1 MVDAPASRSPDAAT
15 LQDAATLLDL
25 LGDLSAGGDRPAV
38 RAFTA
43 TGEDRLSYRELD
55 DSARR
60 LAGGLRARG
69 LAAGDFVAL
78 YAPNS
83 ARWVQARLGVLLAGG
98 VAVSLDS
105 DLGREALG
113 LQLADSDPKV
123 IVTVRAHLDDLDA
136 AGVLDGRDVWLLDA
150 EPGSDTRSFR
160 NLLGEPID
168 ALPRIDPDQ
177 TASLFY
183 TSGTTGPPKG
193 VPLTHRNIVGNLNA
207 ILALGVVG
215 PDDRILLPLPL
226 HHSYPF
232 IVGLLVPL
240 IVGATQVQPSGVSGP
255 EIRQALSEGAVDI
268 VVGVPRLYDTLA
280 QGLSARLRDG
290 GAVEQAMYRLL
301 RLSGWLRR
309 RFGVLWGRTLL
320 RPLHKRL
327 APNLRL
333 MASGGAKLEAETA
346 RTLEAFGWMVLSG
359 YGLVETASITTFNP
373 PGAAKLGTAG
383 KAAPGVQLR
392 IDHDSA
398 PEAPADQGEIQI
410 SGPNVFPGYR
420 NNADANAKAFAAD
433 GWFKSGDLGYL
444 DADGYLV
451 IVGRVKEMIVLPD
464 GKNVAPD
471 EVEAVYAES
480 PYIAEIAVM
489 EQDGRLI
496 GLVVP
501 DMDALRGAGH
511 GVSDV
516 IRISLS
522 ELGPRLPAYKRL
534 SDWALVREPLPR
546 TQLGKYQRHKLAAVL
561 ERAERGHGPADTPW
575 SDADRALVETQRG
588 RQVWDWLQGKFP
600 DKTLHPETSPQL
612 DLGID
617 SLAWVTLGLEIQ
629 ERFGIALSEEAI
641 ARTLTLRDLLQEV
654 DRAPAA
660 GTGDQEAHTHR
671 LVAEAR
677 HWLRPR
683 GPVAMTAGRSLHQ
696 VVRGLTRLI
705 LGLKVVGLENLPA
718 KGPVVITPNHVS
730 DLDPVVLGGALDGR
744 HAREV
749 VWGAIRERLF
759 TNIPGRVL
767 ARIAHMVPVDD
778 RAPGASLAV
787 GTEVLRQ
794 GRILVWF
801 PEEWRAPDGR
811 LQRFLPGIGRLL
823 LDTDARAV
831 PCYIDGTFE
840 AMPRGA
846 RWPKARKVTVRFGP
860 PVSAADLA
868 GPDATPEAVADAL
881 RERVAALSQ
890 RAEP

>member
-1 MVDAPASRSPDAAT
+1 MVDAAAAHE
-15 LQDAATLLDL
+15 DDSSTLLDL
-25 LGDLSAGGDRPAV
+25 LSALAAGGDRPAV

-43 TGEDRLSYRELD
+43 EGEDALTYQELD
-55 DSARR
+55 RSARR

-69 LAAGDFVAL
+69 LEVGDFVAI

-105 DLGREALG
+105 DLGQEALG

-123 IVTVRAHLDDLDA
+123 IVTVAAHLDALEA

-150 EPGSDTRSFR
+150 EPGDDARSWR
-160 NLLGEPID
+160 NLPGAPLD
-168 ALPRIDPDQ
+168 SLPRIDPDQ

-193 VPLTHRNIVGNLNA
+193 VPLTHRNIVGNVRA
-207 ILALGVVG
+207 ILELGVVAPG
-215 PDDRILLPLPL
+215 DRILLPLPL

-232 IVGLLVPL
+232 IVGLLIPL
-240 IVGATQVQPSGVSGP
+240 TVGATQVQPSGVSGP
-255 EIRQALSEGAVDI
+255 EIRHALSAGAVDI

-280 QGLSARLRDG
+280 QGLTARLRDG
-290 GAVEQAMYRLL
+290 GAVEKAMYRLL

-346 RTLEAFGWMVLSG
+346 QTLEAFGWMVLSG
-359 YGLVETASITTFNP
+359 YGLVETASIATFNP

-383 KAAPGVQLR
+383 KPAPGVELR
-392 IDHDSA
+392 TDHDSA
-398 PEAPADQGEIQI
+398 PEAPEHQGEIQI

-420 NNADANAKAFAAD
+420 NNEEANAKAFAAD

-444 DADGYLV
+444 DDDGYLV

-480 PYIAEIAVM
+480 PYIREIAVM
-489 EQDGRLI
+489 EQQGQLI

-501 DMDALRGAGH
+501 EMDALRGAGH
-511 GVSDV
+511 GVSDL
-516 IRISLS
+516 IRVSLA

-534 SDWALVREPLPR
+534 GDWALVREPLPR
-546 TQLGKYQRHKLAAVL
+546 TQLGKYQRHKLPAVL
-561 ERAERGHGPADTPW
+561 ARAEGGRGPADTPW
-575 SDADRALVETQRG
+575 SDDDRALVETERG
-588 RQVWDWLQGKFP
+588 RQVWDWLEGKFP
-600 DKTLHPETSPQL
+600 DKTLHPDTSPQL

-629 ERFGIALSEEAI
+629 DRFGIALSEDAI

-654 DRAPAA
+654 NRAPAA
-660 GTGDQEAHTHR
+660 ERGGQDAHTHQ

-683 GPVAMTAGRSLHQ
+683 GPVAITAGRALHQ
-696 VVRGLTRLI
+696 IARGLTRLI
-705 LGLKVVGLENLPA
+705 LGLNVEGLARVPTR
-718 KGPVVITPNHVS
+718 GPVVITPNHVS
-730 DLDPVVLGGALDGR
+730 DLDPVVVGGALDGR
-744 HAREV
+744 HIQNV

-759 TNIPGRVL
+759 TNLPGRAL

-794 GRILVWF
+794 GHILIWF

-831 PCYIDGTFE
+831 PCYIDGTFA

-846 RWPKARKVTVRFGP
+846 RWPKAHKVTVRFGE

-881 RERVAALSQ
+881 RARVAALSQ
-890 RAEP
+890 RDTP

>member
-1 MVDAPASRSPDAAT
+1 MFDTNAPTTGDGE
-15 LQDAATLLDL
+15 TLLDL
-25 LGDLSAGGDRPAV
+25 LGDLGRGDTRTAV

-43 TGEDRLSYRELD
+43 DGAESLSYRELD
-55 DSARR
+55 ESARQ
-60 LAGGLRARG
+60 LAGGLQARG
-69 LAAGDFVAL
+69 LQVGDFVAI

-83 ARWVQARLGVLLAGG
+83 PRWVQARLGVLMAGG

-105 DLGREALG
+105 DLGREALA

-123 IVTVRAHLDDLDA
+123 VVTVRAHLDDLDA
-136 AGVLDGRDVWLLDA
+136 AGVLDGRDLWLLDA
-150 EPGSDTRSFR
+150 EPGEDARSWR
-160 NLLGEPID
+160 NLLGAPID
-168 ALPRIDPDQ
+168 ELPRVDPDQ

-193 VPLTHRNIVGNLNA
+193 VPLTHRNIVGNLRA
-207 ILALGVVG
+207 IQALNVVG
-215 PDDRILLPLPL
+215 PGDRILLPLPL

-232 IVGLLVPL
+232 IVGLMMPL
-240 IVGATQVQPSGVSGP
+240 ITGATQIQPAGVSGP
-255 EIRQALSEGAVDI
+255 EIRQALAEGEVDI

-280 QGLSARLRDG
+280 QGLTARLRDG
-290 GAVEQAMYRLL
+290 GAVEKAMYRLL

-309 RFGVLWGRTLL
+309 HFGVLRGRTLL

-346 RTLEAFGWMVLSG
+346 QTLEAFGWMVLSG

-383 KAAPGVQLR
+383 KPAPGAQLR
-392 IDHDSA
+392 IDHASA
-398 PEAPADQGEIQI
+398 PDAPEEQGEIQI
-410 SGPNVFPGYR
+410 TGPNVFPGYR
-420 NNADANAKAFAAD
+420 NNADANAKSFTQD

-444 DADGYLV
+444 DEDGYLV

-471 EVEAVYAES
+471 EVETVYAES
-480 PYIAEIAVM
+480 PYIREIAVM
-489 EQDGRLI
+489 EQQGQLI

-501 DMDALRGAGH
+501 DVDTLRGAGH
-511 GVSDV
+511 SVTDV
-516 IRISLS
+516 IRVSLA

-561 ERAERGHGPADTPW
+561 ERAERGHDPADAPW
-575 SDADRALVETQRG
+575 SEADRALLETARG
-588 RQVWDWLQGKFP
+588 RQVWDWLQSKFP
-600 DKTLHPETSPQL
+600 NKTLHPDTSPQL

-660 GTGDQEAHTHR
+660 EGTDQDAHSQT

-683 GPVAMTAGRSLHQ
+683 GIVTMTAGRMLHQ
-696 VVRGLTRLI
+696 VARGLTRLI
-705 LGLKVVGLENLPA
+705 LGLRIEGLANVPTQ
-718 KGPVVITPNHVS
+718 GPVVITPNHVS
-730 DLDPVVLGGALDGR
+730 DLDPVVLGGALDGARAR
-744 HAREV
+744 HV

-759 TNIPGRVL
+759 TNAPGRVL
-767 ARIAHMVPVDD
+767 ARVAHMVPVDD

-787 GTEVLRQ
+787 ATEVLRQ
-794 GRILVWF
+794 GHILVWF

-811 LQRFLPGIGRLL
+811 LQRFRPGIGRLL
-823 LDTDARAV
+823 LDTDAQAV

-846 RWPKARKVTVRFGP
+846 RLPRARKVTVRFGA
-860 PVSAADLA
+860 PVSAIDLA
-868 GPDATPEAVADAL
+868 GADATPEAVADAL
-881 RERVAALSQ
+881 RTKVAGLSERDA
-890 RAEP
+890 P

>member
-1 MVDAPASRSPDAAT
+1 VDICDAHPPEADQAP
-15 LQDAATLLDL
+15 TLLDL
-25 LGDLSAGGDRPAV
+25 LSDLDQGGERLAV
-38 RAFTA
+38 RAFTPA
-43 TGEDRLSYRELD
+43 GEQRLSYRDLD

-69 LAAGDFVAL
+69 LETGAFVAL

-83 ARWVQARLGVLLAGG
+83 PAWVQARLGILLAGG

-105 DLGREALG
+105 DLGREALAQ
-113 LQLADSDPKV
+113 QLGDSDPSV
-123 IVTVRAHLDDLDA
+123 VFTVRAHLDDLDA
-136 AGVLDGRDVWLLDA
+136 TGMLAGRDIWLLDA
-150 EPGSDTRSFR
+150 EPAEDARSWRTLLDT
-160 NLLGEPID
+160 PI
-168 ALPRIDPDQ
+168 ASLPKVAPDQ

-193 VPLTHRNIVGNLNA
+193 VPLTHRNIVGNLRA
-207 ILALGVVG
+207 ILALDVVG
-215 PDDRILLPLPL
+215 VGDQVLLPLPL
-226 HHSYPF
+226 HHSYPV

-240 IVGATQVQPSGVSGP
+240 IVRATQVQPAGVSGP
-255 EIRQALSEGAVDI
+255 EIRQALSAGGVDI

-280 QGLSARLRDG
+280 EGLTARLREG
-290 GAVEQAMYRLL
+290 GAVARIMYRLL

-320 RPLHKRL
+320 RPLHRRL

-333 MASGGAKLEAETA
+333 MASGGAKLDAQTA

-383 KAAPGVQLR
+383 RPAPGVRLR
-392 IDHDSA
+392 IDHTGA
-398 PEAPADQGEIQI
+398 PDAPADQGEIQI
-410 SGPNVFPGYR
+410 AGPNVFPGYR
-420 NNADANAKAFAAD
+420 NNAAANAKAFSDD

-451 IVGRVKEMIVLPD
+451 IVGRVTEMIVLPD

-480 PYIAEIAVM
+480 PYIRELAVI
-489 EQDGRLI
+489 EQQGRLV

-511 GVSDV
+511 GVTDV
-516 IRISLS
+516 IRVSLG

-534 SDWALVREPLPR
+534 GDWALVREPLPR
-546 TQLGKYQRHKLAAVL
+546 TQLGKYQRHKLPAVL
-561 ERAERGHGPADTPW
+561 ERAERGHGPADAPW
-575 SDADRALVETQRG
+575 SEQDRGLVATQRG
-588 RQVWDWLQGKFP
+588 RQVWDWLQAKFP
-600 DKTLHPETSPQL
+600 DKTLHPDTSPQL

-629 ERFGIALSEEAI
+629 ERFAVALSEEAI

-654 DRAPAA
+654 ARAPAVESA
-660 GTGDQEAHTHR
+660 GPDVRTHQ

-677 HWLRPR
+677 YWLRPR
-683 GPVAMTAGRSLHQ
+683 GRVAMTAGRGLHQ
-696 VVRGLTRLI
+696 IARGLTRLI
-705 LGLKVVGLENLPA
+705 LRLDVQGLENVPVH
-718 KGPVVITPNHVS
+718 GPVVVAPNHVS
-730 DLDPVVLGGALDGR
+730 DLDPVAIGGALDGKR
-744 HAREV
+744 VRNV
-749 VWGAIRERLF
+749 VWGAIRDRLF
-759 TNIPGRVL
+759 FNLPGRLL

-794 GRILVWF
+794 GHVLVWF

-811 LQRFLPGIGRLL
+811 LQRFLPGVGRLM
-823 LDTDARAV
+823 LDTGAPAV

-846 RWPKARKVTVRFGP
+846 RRPRARKVTVRFGR
-860 PVSAADLA
+860 PVTAAELA

-881 RERVAALSQ
+881 RAKVAALSLRDQ
-890 RAEP
+890 P

>member
-1 MVDAPASRSPDAAT
+1 MVDAPASRTD
-15 LQDAATLLDL
+15 DAATLLDL
-25 LGDLSAGGDRPAV
+25 LGDLAQGGDRPAV

-43 TGEDRLSYRELD
+43 DGEDRLSYRELD

-60 LAGGLRARG
+60 LAGGLKARG
-69 LAAGDFVAL
+69 LVPGDFVAL
-78 YAPNS
+78 FAPNS
-83 ARWVQARLGVLLAGG
+83 ARWVQTRLGVLLAGG

-105 DLGREALG
+105 DLGREPLK
-113 LQLADSDPKV
+113 LQLADSDPKA

-150 EPGSDTRSFR
+150 GPDDDARSWR
-160 NLLGEPID
+160 NLAAAPID
-168 ALPRIDPDQ
+168 ALPRVAPDQ

-207 ILALGVVG
+207 ILALDLVG
-215 PDDRILLPLPL
+215 PGDRVLLPLPL

-232 IVGLLVPL
+232 IVGLLMPL
-240 IVGATQVQPSGVSGP
+240 ITGATQVQPSGVSGP
-255 EIRQALSEGAVDI
+255 EIRHALSAGAVDI

-280 QGLSARLRDG
+280 QGLTDRLRMG
-290 GAVEQAMYRLL
+290 GAVERAMYRLL

-346 RTLEAFGWMVLSG
+346 QTLEAFGWMVLSG

-383 KAAPGVQLR
+383 KPAPGVQLR

-398 PEAPADQGEIQI
+398 PDAPEGQGEIQI

-420 NNADANAKAFAAD
+420 NNADANAKAFASD

-451 IVGRVKEMIVLPD
+451 IVGRVKDMIVLPD

-471 EVEAVYAES
+471 EVEAVYGES
-480 PYIAEIAVM
+480 PYIRQIAVL
-489 EQDGRLI
+489 ERHGRLV

-516 IRISLS
+516 IRVSLG

-546 TQLGKYQRHKLAAVL
+546 TQLGKYQRHKLPAL
-561 ERAERGHGPADTPW
+561 LDRAERGQGPADAPW
-575 SDADRALVETQRG
+575 SDDDRALLETGRG

-600 DKTLHPETSPQL
+600 DHTLHPDTSPQL

-629 ERFGIALSEEAI
+629 ERFAIALSEEQI
-641 ARTLTLRDLLQEV
+641 ARTLTLRDLLHEV
-654 DRAPAA
+654 NQAPAA
-660 GTGDQEAHTHR
+660 DAAGSQDAHTHR

-683 GPVAMTAGRSLHQ
+683 GPVAMTTGRALHQ
-696 VVRGLTRLI
+696 VARGLTRLI
-705 LGLKVVGLENLPA
+705 LGLKVEGLEHLPA
-718 KGPVVITPNHVS
+718 NGPLVITPNHVS

-744 HAREV
+744 RAREV

-759 TNIPGRVL
+759 TNLPGRVL
-767 ARIAHMVPVDD
+767 ARVAHMVPVDD

-787 GTEVLRQ
+787 GAEVLRQ
-794 GRILVWF
+794 GHILVWF

-823 LDTDARAV
+823 LDTDARAL
-831 PCYIDGTFE
+831 PCYIDGTYE

-846 RWPKARKVTVRFGP
+846 RWPKARTVTVRFGP
-860 PVSAADLA
+860 PVSAGDLA
-868 GPDATPEAVADAL
+868 GPDATPEAVAEAL
-881 RERVAALSQ
+881 RARVAALSQ
-890 RAEP
+890 RAQP

>member
-1 MVDAPASRSPDAAT
+1 MFDAPASRSA
-15 LQDAATLLDL
+15 DAATLLHL
-25 LGDLSAGGDRPAV
+25 LGGLAEGGDRPAV

-43 TGEDRLSYRELD
+43 AGEDRLTYRELD
-55 DSARR
+55 ESARR
-60 LAGGLRARG
+60 LAGGLKARG
-69 LAAGDFVAL
+69 LAVGAFVAI

-105 DLGREALG
+105 DLGREALS

-123 IVTVRAHLDDLDA
+123 IVTVRAHLEDLEA
-136 AGVLDGRDVWLLDA
+136 AEVLDGRDVWLLDA
-150 EPGSDTRSFR
+150 EPEEDTRSWHH
-160 NLLGEPID
+160 LLDAPID
-168 ALPRIDPDQ
+168 ALPHVDPDQ

-193 VPLTHRNIVGNLNA
+193 VPLSHRNIVGNLTA
-207 ILALGVVG
+207 ILALDVVG
-215 PDDRILLPLPL
+215 QGDRVLLPLPL

-240 IVGATQVQPSGVSGP
+240 IVGATQVQPSGISGP
-255 EIRQALSEGAVDI
+255 EIRHALAEGGVDI

-280 QGLSARLRDG
+280 QGLTARLRDG
-290 GAVEQAMYRLL
+290 GAVEKTMYRLL

-346 RTLEAFGWMVLSG
+346 HTLEAFGWMVLSG

-383 KAAPGVQLR
+383 KPAPGVQLR

-420 NNADANAKAFAAD
+420 NNAAANEKAFATD

-464 GKNVAPD
+464 GKNIAPD

-489 EQDGRLI
+489 EHKGQLI

-522 ELGPRLPAYKRL
+522 ELSPRLPAYKRL

-546 TQLGKYQRHKLAAVL
+546 THLGKYQRHKMADVL
-561 ERAERGHGPADTPW
+561 DRAERGRGPADAPW
-575 SDADRALVETQRG
+575 SDDDRALVQTTRG

-600 DKTLHPETSPQL
+600 DKTLHPDTSPQL

-617 SLAWVTLGLEIQ
+617 SLAWVTIGLEIQ

-654 DRAPAA
+654 NQAPAA
-660 GTGDQEAHTHR
+660 DTGGQDAHTHK
-671 LVAEAR
+671 LVEEAR

-683 GPVAMTAGRSLHQ
+683 GPLEMTAGRGLHQ
-696 VVRGLTRLI
+696 VARGLTRLI
-705 LGLKVVGLENLPA
+705 LGLKVEGLEHLPA

-730 DLDPVVLGGALDGR
+730 DLDPVVVGGALDGR
-744 HAREV
+744 HAQEV

-759 TNIPGRVL
+759 TNVPGRVL

-794 GRILVWF
+794 GHILVWF

-846 RWPKARKVTVRFGP
+846 RFPKAHKVTVRFGP
-860 PVSAADLA
+860 PIAASELA

-881 RERVAALSQ
+881 RAKVAALSQ
-890 RAEP
+890 RERP

>member
-1 MVDAPASRSPDAAT
+1 MFDASTAGIDDS
-15 LQDAATLLDL
+15 ATLLDL
-25 LGDLSAGGDRPAV
+25 LGDLARGGERLAV
-38 RAFTA
+38 RAFTPA
-43 TGEDRLSYRELD
+43 GETCLTFRELD

-69 LAAGDFVAL
+69 LEVGDFVAI

-83 ARWVQARLGVLLAGG
+83 ARWVQARVGVLLAGG

-113 LQLADSDPKV
+113 LQLTDSDPKV
-123 IVTVRAHLDDLDA
+123 IVTVRAHLDALDA
-136 AGVLDGRDVWLLDA
+136 AGALDGRDVWLLDA
-150 EPGSDTRSFR
+150 EPEADLRSWQ
-160 NLLGEPID
+160 NLLDAPID
-168 ALPRIDPDQ
+168 ALPRVDPDQ

-193 VPLTHRNIVGNLNA
+193 VPLTHHNIVANLRA
-207 ILALGVVG
+207 ILALDVVG
-215 PDDRILLPLPL
+215 PGDRVLLPLPL

-240 IVGATQVQPSGVSGP
+240 TVGATQVQPAGVSGP
-255 EIRQALSEGAVDI
+255 EIRQALAEGGVDI

-290 GAVEQAMYRLL
+290 GAAERAMYRLL

-320 RPLHKRL
+320 RPLHRRL

-346 RTLEAFGWMVLSG
+346 QTLEAFGWMVLSG

-383 KAAPGVQLR
+383 KPAPGVQLR
-392 IDHDSA
+392 IDHDGA
-398 PEAPADQGEIQI
+398 PDAPADQGEIQI
-410 SGPNVFPGYR
+410 AGPNVFPGYR
-420 NNADANAKAFAAD
+420 NNPDANANAFTPD

-471 EVEAVYAES
+471 EVEAVYVES
-480 PYIAEIAVM
+480 PYIREIAVM
-489 EQDGRLI
+489 EQRGQLI

-501 DMDALRGAGH
+501 DIDALRGAGH
-511 GVSDV
+511 GVTDV
-516 IRISLS
+516 IRISLT

-561 ERAERGHGPADTPW
+561 ERAARGQGPGETPW
-575 SDADRALVETQRG
+575 SADDLALLESPRG
-588 RQVWDWLQGKFP
+588 RQVWDWLKAKFP
-600 DKTLHPETSPQL
+600 DKTLHPDTSPQL

-629 ERFGIALSEEAI
+629 ERFAIALSEQAI

-660 GTGDQEAHTHR
+660 ETGGQDDRTHQ

-683 GPVAMTAGRSLHQ
+683 GPLTMTAGRALHQ
-696 VVRGLTRLI
+696 LARGLTRLI
-705 LGLKVVGLENLPA
+705 LGLKVEGLAHVPTR
-718 KGPVVITPNHVS
+718 GPVVITPNHVS
-730 DLDPVVLGGALDGR
+730 DLDPVAVGGALDGR
-744 HAREV
+744 HVREV
-749 VWGAIRERLF
+749 VWGAIRDRLF
-759 TNIPGRVL
+759 TNLPGRVL
-767 ARIAHMVPVDD
+767 ARLAHMVPVDD

-794 GRILVWF
+794 GHILVWF

-811 LQRFLPGIGRLL
+811 LQRFLPGIGRLM

-846 RWPKARKVTVRFGP
+846 RLPRPRQVVVRFGP
-860 PVSAADLA
+860 PVSATELA
-868 GPDATPEAVADAL
+868 GPDATPEAVAEAL
-881 RERVAALSQ
+881 RAKVAALSE
-890 RAEP
+890 RAET

>member
-1 MVDAPASRSPDAAT
+1 MLDAAAPH
-15 LQDAATLLDL
+15 AAPPANQPDTLLDL
-25 LGDLSAGGDRPAV
+25 LDGLAERGDRPAV

-43 TGEDRLSYRELD
+43 HGEDALSYRELD

-69 LAAGDFVAL
+69 LQVGDFVAL

-83 ARWVQARLGVLLAGG
+83 ARWVQARLGVLMAGG

-113 LQLADSDPKV
+113 LQLADSDPRV
-123 IVTVRAHLDDLDA
+123 IVTVQAHLADLEA
-136 AGVLDGRDVWLLDA
+136 AGVLDGRDVWLLDC
-150 EPGSDTRSFR
+150 EPAADARSWR
-160 NLLGEPID
+160 NLLDAPIG
-168 ALPRIDPDQ
+168 ALPRVDPDQ

-193 VPLTHRNIVGNLNA
+193 VPLTHRNIVGNLRA
-207 ILALGVVG
+207 ILALDVVG
-215 PDDRILLPLPL
+215 TGDRVLLPLPL

-232 IVGLLVPL
+232 IVGLLMPL
-240 IVGATQVQPSGVSGP
+240 ITGATQVQPAGVSGP

-290 GAVEQAMYRLL
+290 GAVERAMYRLL
-301 RLSGWLRR
+301 RLSGFLRR
-309 RFGVLWGRTLL
+309 RFGVLWGRALL
-320 RPLHKRL
+320 RPLHTRL

-373 PGAAKLGTAG
+373 PGAARLGTAG
-383 KAAPGVQLR
+383 KPAPGVQLR
-392 IDHDSA
+392 IDHASA
-398 PEAPADQGEIQI
+398 PDAPDHQGEIQI
-410 SGPNVFPGYR
+410 QGPNVFPGYR
-420 NNADANAKAFAAD
+420 NNADANAKAFTDD
-433 GWFKSGDLGYL
+433 GWFQSGDLGYL

-480 PYIAEIAVM
+480 PYIREIAVI
-489 EQDGRLI
+489 EQNGQLV

-501 DMDALRGAGH
+501 EMDALRGAGH
-511 GVSDV
+511 GVTDV
-516 IRISLS
+516 IRVSLG

-561 ERAERGHGPADTPW
+561 ERAERGHGPADAPW
-575 SDADRALVETQRG
+575 SADDRALVETERG
-588 RQVWDWLQGKFP
+588 RQVWDWLQAKFP
-600 DKTLHPETSPQL
+600 DQTLHPDTSPQL

-654 DRAPAA
+654 DQAPTAD
-660 GTGDQEAHTHR
+660 GTGVPERAHQ

-683 GPVAMTAGRSLHQ
+683 GPVAMTAGRALHQ
-696 VVRGLTRLI
+696 LARGLTRLI
-705 LGLKVVGLENLPA
+705 LRLEVQGLDNVPVH
-718 KGPVVITPNHVS
+718 GPVVIAPNHVS
-730 DLDPVVLGGALDGR
+730 DLDPVVVGGALDGKR
-744 HAREV
+744 ARNV
-749 VWGAIRERLF
+749 VWAAIRDRLF
-759 TNIPGRVL
+759 DNRPGRLL

-778 RAPGASLAV
+778 RAPRASLAV

-794 GRILVWF
+794 GRVLIWF

-811 LQRFLPGIGRLL
+811 LQRFLPGVGRLM
-823 LDTDARAV
+823 LDTGAKAV

-846 RWPKARKVTVRFGP
+846 RLPRPHKVVVRFGLP
-860 PVSAADLA
+860 LSAADLA

-881 RERVAALSQ
+881 RAQVAALSG